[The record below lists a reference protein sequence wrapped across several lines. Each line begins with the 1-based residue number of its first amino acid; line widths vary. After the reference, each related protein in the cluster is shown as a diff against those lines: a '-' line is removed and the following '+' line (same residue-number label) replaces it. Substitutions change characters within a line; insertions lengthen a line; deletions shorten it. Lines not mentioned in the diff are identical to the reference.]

1 MTAVAASMMAVSGT
15 LIMNSST
22 KEPTIF
28 RMQMNRFSGPWCA
41 NSEMSNRSVKSL
53 LIISPVLL
61 RS

>member
-1 MTAVAASMMAVSGT
+1 MAPSMMAVSGT
-15 LIMNSST
+15 LMRNSSAN
-22 KEPTIF
+22 EPTIF

-41 NSEMSNRSVKSL
+41 SSEMSNKSVRSL